1 MMYLDHSAIVAV
13 LLKGDGWS
21 DVARRIDDHRG
32 KLIISPISYCQTVR
46 CIAGDNPTPDTIGKA
61 SEIVSDFLK
70 EASVQT
76 VTIST
81 AQTRAAI
88 EIQQDHLEQP
98 GAAVLALDEMMILGV
113 AKSFRSGVLATG
125 GRFAGT

>member
-1 MMYLDHSAIVAV
+1 MYLDHSAIAAV
-13 LLKGDGWS
+13 LLKGEGWS
-21 DVARRIDDHRG
+21 DIARRIEDHRG
-32 KLIISPISYCQTVR
+32 KLIISPISYCQAVR
-46 CIAGDNPTPDTIGKA
+46 AIAGDNPTSDTIGKA
-61 SEIVSDFLK
+61 SEIVSEFLK

-88 EIQQDHLEQP
+88 EVQQDHLEQP

-125 GRFAGT
+125 GRFADI

>member
-13 LLKGDGWS
+13 LLKGEGWS
-21 DVARRIDDHRG
+21 DVARRIEDHQG
-32 KLIISPISYCQTVR
+32 KLIISPISYCQAVR
-46 CIAGDNPTPDTIGKA
+46 SIVGDNPTPDTIGKA
-61 SEIVSDFLK
+61 GEIVTEFLK

-81 AQTRAAI
+81 AQTRAAL
-88 EIQQDHLEQP
+88 EVLQDHLEEP
-98 GAAVLALDEMMILGV
+98 GAAVLTLDEMMILGV

-125 GRFAGT
+125 ERFADI